1 MASLRPLEW
10 LSTLLVRFAL
20 GAALWSLLTGGASSS
35 WVVGVPAI
43 GGAVAASFALS
54 PVGGV
59 AAHPVAIGRFLS
71 FFFRMSLL
79 GAVDVAARVLRP
91 RMRLRPAVIEY
102 RSDLGAGPARAV
114 FIGTVNL
121 LPGTLV
127 TDVRADTLR
136 VHVLDRE
143 MAVTEELRRLETLL
157 AAFLPVE
164 GRV

>member
-1 MASLRPLEW
+1 MEW

-20 GAALWSLLTGGASSS
+20 GAALWYLLTDGAASS

-43 GGAVAASFALS
+43 SGAVAVSLALS
-54 PVGGV
+54 PAGS
-59 AAHPVAIGRFLS
+59 AAIHPVAIGRFLL

-79 GAVDVAARVLRP
+79 GALDVAARVLSP
-91 RMRLRPAVIEY
+91 RMPLRPAIIEY
-102 RSDLGAGPARAV
+102 RSDLCAGPARAV
-114 FIGTVNL
+114 FIGTINL

-127 TDVRADTLR
+127 AEVQADMLR

-164 GRV
+164 GIS